1 MSHPNQQLD
10 ASAQSLHAIN
20 FTLPEFW
27 QHAPELYF
35 IRIESA
41 FYSANITKE
50 LAKYHKLVEVLP
62 ASVISQVQSLLAN
75 PPADAP
81 YSTLKAEILRLNSVS
96 DRQRY
101 HQLIKEES
109 LGDRKPSDLLRR
121 MRSLLGDMQV
131 DDKFVKEMF
140 LERLP
145 ADVQT
150 ILASGSQDLTVSQL
164 AEMADRM
171 IEVQRFQS
179 PSVAQISS
187 SSSVNDQ
194 LVKQVAAMADEM
206 ASLKIQLARLTS
218 SRSCSRRRSPEA
230 GKPVSQ
236 RIDATVFSGSSGSG
250 RTFYVC
256 DTATRRRFLVD
267 TGAQISVVPPT
278 AADRRFPSPGLHL
291 QAANCSPI
299 PTFGSLS
306 LTLNIGL
313 RRSFTWIFVIADV
326 PHAILGSDFLAE
338 FDLLVDCRRARLLD
352 RTTGLFVRGLT
363 PFTAPTNLS
372 VLDTDIASPFRQ
384 LLLSHPNI
392 INPNFRSGEVQHD
405 VVHHIRTSGP
415 PVFARPRRL
424 APDRFQA
431 AKAEFEHML
440 QLGIIRPSESPWASP
455 LHMVPKATSG
465 DWRPCGDYRA
475 LNSATIP
482 DRYPVP
488 HLQDFAGAL
497 FGKAVFSKIDL
508 VRAFHQIPV
517 APEDIPKTA
526 VTTPFGLFE
535 FIRMPFG
542 LRNAAQTFQRFID
555 HVLRGL
561 PFVYAYIDD
570 LLVASRNEEEHKEHL
585 ALVFD
590 RLDKFGVVINPSK
603 CVLGVPSLEFL
614 GHQVDSEGLRPLP
627 SKVDAVRNFPP
638 PTSKRQL
645 QRFLGMVN
653 FYRRF
658 LPNCADLMLPLTNL
672 LSGPKGPLE
681 LRGHALT
688 AFERIKTSLADATLL
703 THPAPEA
710 PLSLM
715 VDASTVAVGAV
726 LQQHINNSTRPLAFF
741 SKKLLPAETRYSTFG
756 RELLAIYLAVKH
768 FRHFLEGRDFTIF
781 TDHKPLTFALRSHSD
796 KYNPREIAHLDY
808 ISQFTTDIRHIDG
821 PKNAV
826 ADMLSRPSLSSLQL
840 SHGIDLCAMAA
851 EQQRVG
857 CPGDESVS
865 GLQLKD
871 VPLTTGSGTILCDV
885 STPFHRPFVPASMR
899 RAVFQTLHGL
909 SHPGIRASQKL
920 LAERFV
926 WPGMNKDVKAWARSC
941 LSCQRNKVQ
950 RHNKSPPGTFPSPD
964 ARFSHVH
971 LDVVGPLPPSN
982 GFTHLLTC
990 VDRYTRWAEA
1000 IPLPNTQAETI
1011 VKAFVSRWV
1020 AMFGAPSTVTTDR
1033 GAQFESALFQ
1043 TLLNFLGC
1051 TRIRTTA
1058 YHPAANGMVERFH
1071 RQLKTALRAVE
1082 VPGNWSDNLP
1092 LALLGIRVALKSD
1105 LGCSAAELVFGTT
1118 LRLPGEMITAT
1129 SRGADETPDNLVHR
1143 LRQFMRS
1150 LSPVPPR
1157 TPMTESYFEKDL
1169 DKCTHVFVRCDRVR
1183 QPLESPYEGPFRVL
1197 ARNAKTCRIL
1207 RGDKE
1212 DVVSVDRVKAA
1223 VAEEPPDLSQ
1233 GPKCA
1238 DPLTP
1243 VAPSSLSPTHSPCP
1257 LPRPSPPLP
1266 STPPSRI
1273 LPLPTCLQHPT
1284 ATSSS
1289 TIVRSQPSSTVPPT
1303 YITRSGRHVHF
1314 PDRLVTHF
1322 F

>member
-1 MSHPNQQLD
+1 MSHSDQKAD
-10 ASAQSLHAIN
+10 APAQSLHAIN

-41 FYSANITKE
+41 FYSANVTKE

-75 PPADAP
+75 PPVDAP
-81 YSTLKAEILRLNSVS
+81 YSALKAEILRLNSVS

-109 LGDRKPSDLLRR
+109 LGDRKPSELLRR
-121 MRSLLGDMQV
+121 MRCLLGDMQV

-145 ADVQT
+145 TDVQT
-150 ILASGSQDLTVSQL
+150 ILASGSQDLSVSHL

-187 SSSVNDQ
+187 SSSVNEH
-194 LVKQVAAMADEM
+194 LLKQVSAMADEM

-218 SRSCSRRRSPEA
+218 SRSRSRPKT

-299 PTFGSLS
+299 PTFGRLS

-352 RTTGLFVRGLT
+352 RKTGLFVRGLT

-392 INPNFRSGEVQHD
+392 INAQFRSGEVQHD

-424 APDRFQA
+424 APERFQA

-475 LNSATIP
+475 LNNATIP
-482 DRYPVP
+482 
-488 HLQDFAGAL
+488 
-497 FGKAVFSKIDL
+497 
-508 VRAFHQIPV
+508 
-517 APEDIPKTA
+517 
-526 VTTPFGLFE
+526 
-535 FIRMPFG
+535 
-542 LRNAAQTFQRFID
+542 
-555 HVLRGL
+555 
-561 PFVYAYIDD
+561 
-570 LLVASRNEEEHKEHL
+570 
-585 ALVFD
+585 
-590 RLDKFGVVINPSK
+590 
-603 CVLGVPSLEFL
+603 
-614 GHQVDSEGLRPLP
+614 
-627 SKVDAVRNFPP
+627 
-638 PTSKRQL
+638 
-645 QRFLGMVN
+645 
-653 FYRRF
+653 
-658 LPNCADLMLPLTNL
+658 
-672 LSGPKGPLE
+672 
-681 LRGHALT
+681 
-688 AFERIKTSLADATLL
+688 
-703 THPAPEA
+703 
-710 PLSLM
+710 
-715 VDASTVAVGAV
+715 
-726 LQQHINNSTRPLAFF
+726 
-741 SKKLLPAETRYSTFG
+741 
-756 RELLAIYLAVKH
+756 
-768 FRHFLEGRDFTIF
+768 
-781 TDHKPLTFALRSHSD
+781 
-796 KYNPREIAHLDY
+796 
-808 ISQFTTDIRHIDG
+808 
-821 PKNAV
+821 
-826 ADMLSRPSLSSLQL
+826 
-840 SHGIDLCAMAA
+840 
-851 EQQRVG
+851 
-857 CPGDESVS
+857 
-865 GLQLKD
+865 
-871 VPLTTGSGTILCDV
+871 
-885 STPFHRPFVPASMR
+885 
-899 RAVFQTLHGL
+899 
-909 SHPGIRASQKL
+909 
-920 LAERFV
+920 
-926 WPGMNKDVKAWARSC
+926 
-941 LSCQRNKVQ
+941 
-950 RHNKSPPGTFPSPD
+950 
-964 ARFSHVH
+964 
-971 LDVVGPLPPSN
+971 
-982 GFTHLLTC
+982 
-990 VDRYTRWAEA
+990 
-1000 IPLPNTQAETI
+1000 
-1011 VKAFVSRWV
+1011 
-1020 AMFGAPSTVTTDR
+1020 
-1033 GAQFESALFQ
+1033 
-1043 TLLNFLGC
+1043 
-1051 TRIRTTA
+1051 
-1058 YHPAANGMVERFH
+1058 
-1071 RQLKTALRAVE
+1071 LKTALRAVE
-1082 VPGNWSDNLP
+1082 DPGNWSDNLL
-1092 LALLGIRVALKSD
+1092 LALLGIRAALKSD

-1118 LRLPGEMITAT
+1118 LRLPGEMITPT

-1143 LRQFMRS
+1143 LRQYMRS

-1157 TPMTESYFEKDL
+1157 APMTESYVEKDL

-1197 ARNAKTCRIL
+1197 ARNTKTFRIL
-1207 RGDKE
+1207 RNDKE

-1223 VAEEPPDLSQ
+1223 VAEGPPDLSQ
-1233 GPKCA
+1233 GQTCA

-1243 VAPSSLSPTHSPCP
+1243 VPPSSLSPTRSPCP
-1257 LPRPSPPLP
+1257 PPCPSPPLP

-1273 LPLPTCLQHPT
+1273 LPLPTCQQHPT
-1284 ATSSS
+1284 ATPSS
-1289 TIVRSQPSSTVPPT
+1289 TTARSQPSSTVPPA

>member
-1 MSHPNQQLD
+1 MALAARFALAPGP
-10 ASAQSLHAIN
+10 
-20 FTLPEFW
+20 LPV
-27 QHAPELYF
+27 
-35 IRIESA
+35 ESV
-41 FYSANITKE
+41 FYSADVTKE
-50 LAKYHKLVEVLP
+50 LAKYHKLVEALHV
-62 ASVISQVQSLLAN
+62 SVISQVQSLLPN

-81 YSTLKAEILRLNSVS
+81 YSALKAEILRLNSVS

-101 HQLIKEES
+101 HQLIREES
-109 LGDRKPSDLLRR
+109 LGDRKPSELLRR
-121 MRSLLGDMQV
+121 MRCLLGDMQV

-145 ADVQT
+145 TEVQT

-187 SSSVNDQ
+187 SSSVNEH
-194 LVKQVAAMADEM
+194 LLKQVSAMADEM

-218 SRSCSRRRSPEA
+218 SRSRSRRRSPKT
-230 GKPVSQ
+230 GKPVSP

-326 PHAILGSDFLAE
+326 SHAILGSDFLAE

-352 RTTGLFVRGLT
+352 RTT
-363 PFTAPTNLS
+363 
-372 VLDTDIASPFRQ
+372 DIASPFRQ

-392 INPNFRSGEVQHD
+392 INAQFRSGEVQHD

-424 APDRFQA
+424 APERFQA
-431 AKAEFEHML
+431 ATAEFEHML

-475 LNSATIP
+475 LNNATIP

-497 FGKAVFSKIDL
+497 FGKSVFSKIDL

-517 APEDIPKTA
+517 APEDVPKTA

-555 HVLRGL
+555 RVLRGL

-570 LLVASRNEEEHKEHL
+570 LLVASRNAEEHKEHL

-590 RLDKFGVVINPSK
+590 RLDQFGVVINPSK
-603 CVLGVPSLEFL
+603 CVLGVPSLDFL
-614 GHQVDSEGLRPLP
+614 GHHIDAQGLRPLS
-627 SKVDAVRNFPP
+627 SKVEAIRDFPP

-658 LPNCADLMLPLTNL
+658 LPNCGDLMLPITNL

-688 AFERIKTSLADATLL
+688 AFERLKTSLADATLL

-741 SKKLLPAETRYSTFG
+741 SKKLSPAETR
-756 RELLAIYLAVKH
+756 
-768 FRHFLEGRDFTIF
+768 
-781 TDHKPLTFALRSHSD
+781 
-796 KYNPREIAHLDY
+796 
-808 ISQFTTDIRHIDG
+808 
-821 PKNAV
+821 
-826 ADMLSRPSLSSLQL
+826 
-840 SHGIDLCAMAA
+840 
-851 EQQRVG
+851 
-857 CPGDESVS
+857 
-865 GLQLKD
+865 
-871 VPLTTGSGTILCDV
+871 
-885 STPFHRPFVPASMR
+885 
-899 RAVFQTLHGL
+899 
-909 SHPGIRASQKL
+909 
-920 LAERFV
+920 
-926 WPGMNKDVKAWARSC
+926 
-941 LSCQRNKVQ
+941 
-950 RHNKSPPGTFPSPD
+950 
-964 ARFSHVH
+964 
-971 LDVVGPLPPSN
+971 
-982 GFTHLLTC
+982 
-990 VDRYTRWAEA
+990 
-1000 IPLPNTQAETI
+1000 
-1011 VKAFVSRWV
+1011 
-1020 AMFGAPSTVTTDR
+1020 
-1033 GAQFESALFQ
+1033 
-1043 TLLNFLGC
+1043 
-1051 TRIRTTA
+1051 
-1058 YHPAANGMVERFH
+1058 
-1071 RQLKTALRAVE
+1071 
-1082 VPGNWSDNLP
+1082 
-1092 LALLGIRVALKSD
+1092 
-1105 LGCSAAELVFGTT
+1105 
-1118 LRLPGEMITAT
+1118 
-1129 SRGADETPDNLVHR
+1129 
-1143 LRQFMRS
+1143 
-1150 LSPVPPR
+1150 
-1157 TPMTESYFEKDL
+1157 
-1169 DKCTHVFVRCDRVR
+1169 
-1183 QPLESPYEGPFRVL
+1183 
-1197 ARNAKTCRIL
+1197 
-1207 RGDKE
+1207 
-1212 DVVSVDRVKAA
+1212 
-1223 VAEEPPDLSQ
+1223 
-1233 GPKCA
+1233 
-1238 DPLTP
+1238 
-1243 VAPSSLSPTHSPCP
+1243 
-1257 LPRPSPPLP
+1257 
-1266 STPPSRI
+1266 
-1273 LPLPTCLQHPT
+1273 
-1284 ATSSS
+1284 
-1289 TIVRSQPSSTVPPT
+1289 
-1303 YITRSGRHVHF
+1303 
-1314 PDRLVTHF
+1314 
-1322 F
+1322 